1 MSLTTSLYSGSLMAG
16 ASLALAL
23 WSYIPLYLLPVQIG
37 LLLKMSI
44 EVRDR
49 YQSPRR
55 SDELTNE
62 HRHFRKE
69 RLLRTLRLVI
79 NTSDT
84 KSGFHIESSRTS
96 GKRQFRTPDTSLVNQ
111 KFASVRCPPTR
122 ALAVAIPLRRYH
134 RFVKAAKN
142 HQRPIRWFPE
152 MLRTFESILVSNAY

>member
-1 MSLTTSLYSGSLMAG
+1 MAG

-96 GKRQFRTPDTSLVNQ
+96 GKRQLGAPDISLVNQ